1 MSNRRSNFPNAQSP
15 IVEPGETALMVERME
30 ELRSWAPVRE
40 PEEIEQRVKDFFVW
54 CIKYD
59 LKPGVELLALSLG
72 TSRQTLWNWQQE
84 GSKRGKIID
93 RAKQLIASML
103 EQWGL
108 NNSLNVAAFCFL
120 MKNNFGYSDSV
131 TIDTSPNK
139 TNTPTQSAQQIADKY
154 KDALLLPD
162 MELPEL

>member
-1 MSNRRSNFPNAQSP
+1 MSNKRSNYPNAQVP
-15 IVEPGETALMVERME
+15 NVEPGETALMVERME
-30 ELRSWAPVRE
+30 ELRGWTPVRE
-40 PEEIEQRVKDFFVW
+40 SEEVEQRVKDFFVW
-54 CIKYD
+54 CIKND

-84 GSKRGKIID
+84 GSERGKIID

-131 TIDTSPNK
+131 TIDTSSNK
-139 TNTPTQSAQQIADKY
+139 VNMPTQTAAEIAARHAA
-154 KDALLLPD
+154 ALDMPD
-162 MELPEL
+162 MEPPEL

>member
-1 MSNRRSNFPNAQSP
+1 MSNKRSNYPNAQVP
-15 IVEPGETALMVERME
+15 NVEPGETALMVERME
-30 ELRSWAPVRE
+30 ELRGWTPVRE
-40 PEEIEQRVKDFFVW
+40 SEEVEQRVKDFFVW
-54 CIKYD
+54 CIKND

-84 GSKRGKIID
+84 GSERGKIID

-131 TIDTSPNK
+131 TIDTSSNK
-139 TNTPTQSAQQIADKY
+139 VNMPTQTAAEIAARHAA
-154 KDALLLPD
+154 ALELPD
-162 MELPEL
+162 MERPEL

>member
-1 MSNRRSNFPNAQSP
+1 MSNKRSNYPNAQVP
-15 IVEPGETALMVERME
+15 NVEPGETALMVERME
-30 ELRSWAPVRE
+30 ELRGWTPVRE
-40 PEEIEQRVKDFFVW
+40 SEEVEQRVKDFFVW
-54 CIKYD
+54 CIKND

-84 GSKRGKIID
+84 GSERGKIID
-93 RAKQLIASML
+93 RAKQLIASIL

-131 TIDTSPNK
+131 TIDTSSNK
-139 TNTPTQSAQQIADKY
+139 VNMPTQTAAEIAARHAA
-154 KDALLLPD
+154 ALELPD
-162 MELPEL
+162 MERPEL